1 MLPSALSAV
10 IASIFA
16 FILVSFIGFY
26 CYWRQCCAR
35 RSYNRSTSS
44 KIGYDELD
52 QEEIEFKR
60 MIESHGGQSNEEEDD
75 DEIFSSGMEDIS
87 FNAKDKNRLTMLE
100 NLRSN
105 LVAGVEADVINESQ
119 SDIDVTDGD
128 EELRL

>member
-1 MLPSALSAV
+1 MLSNALIAV
-10 IASIFA
+10 IASIVVFV
-16 FILVSFIGFY
+16 LVSLMGIY
-26 CYWRQCCAR
+26 CYWRQCCIR
-35 RSYNRSTSS
+35 RTYTRSTSS

-60 MIESHGGQSNEEEDD
+60 MIESHGGQPNEEDDD
-75 DEIFSSGMEDIS
+75 DEIFSSGMEDLS

-119 SDIDVTDGD
+119 SDIDITDGD